1 MLLFLAFFHEFEY
14 LEMKLILIN
23 VVVREKILLP
33 REVRRCST
41 DGLIRQTFE

>member
-1 MLLFLAFFHEFEY
+1 MLLFLDFFNEFEY
-14 LEMKLILIN
+14 LEMKLILIS

-33 REVRRCST
+33 REGRHCST